1 MNSSSKELSMTA
13 LDVRTRSPWV
23 AFCVLAGA
31 QFLLVLDVSV
41 VLVALPSIQ
50 DSVGFSQT
58 GLAWVLNAY
67 GLTFGGFLLLGGR
80 AADVFGHRRVLICG
94 LGALTV
100 TSVLCAVSAEPWQLV
115 AARAGQGLSAAVAC
129 PAAMALVLGLFTSQG
144 DRNKGLSIFASVGA
158 VSGVLGT
165 AVGGPLTSV
174 GWQWVF
180 LFNAPVAVVLLV
192 ATLRLVPSPQA
203 HPSAGMD
210 LVGSITGTA
219 GMCVLI
225 WAVLHG
231 DGAGWTA
238 PATLVGFVA
247 AVALLALFA
256 VRQVKATAPLIPREL
271 FRLPTVV
278 FGNLANLMVG
288 ALMFGIFMVLT
299 LHLQQDRGFSPVDA
313 SLSTLPICVALFV
326 GSQALP
332 RVLGRVSPPVA
343 LAGTLA
349 VLGAGLLWWSMAL
362 STDGNIVTAF
372 MLPGMVWSFGAGA
385 GIVAGYVVCT
395 AGVEGPAAGAA
406 SGLVNTTLQVG
417 GAIGIAIFST
427 IAVAQ
432 TDGLLANGTP
442 REQALTSGNAS
453 AFVGGVVLAA
463 IGVAFAVTLARRT
476 RQER

>member
-1 MNSSSKELSMTA
+1 MTA
-13 LDVRTRSPWV
+13 VEQRVRSPWV

-80 AADVFGHRRVLICG
+80 AADVFGHKRVLLAG
-94 LGALTV
+94 LAALTI
-100 TSVLCAVSAEPWQLV
+100 TSVLCAISTEPWQLV

-129 PAAMALVLGLFTSQG
+129 PAAMALVLGLFTAEA
-144 DRNKGLSIFASVGA
+144 DRTKGLSIFASVGA

-165 AVGGPLTSV
+165 AFGGPLTSI

-192 ATLRLVPSPQA
+192 AAVRLVPAPPTPRA
-203 HPSAGMD
+203 TGMD
-210 LVGSITGTA
+210 LTGAVTATA
-219 GMCVLI
+219 GMCALI
-225 WAVLHG
+225 WAVLNA
-231 DGAGWTA
+231 DGAGWLAGSTV
-238 PATLVGFVA
+238 TGFA
-247 AVALLALFA
+247 LAVVLLGAFA
-256 VRQVKATAPLIPREL
+256 YRQTRAVAPLIPREL
-271 FRLPTVV
+271 FRLRTVV

-299 LHLQQDRGFSPVDA
+299 LHLQQDRAYSPVRA
-313 SLSTLPICVALFV
+313 SLTTLPICVALFL
-326 GSQALP
+326 GSQSLP
-332 RVLGRVSPPVA
+332 RVLRRVAPPLA

-349 VLGAGLLWWSMAL
+349 LLGAGLLWWTLTL
-362 STDGNIVTAF
+362 SADGNIVTSF
-372 MLPGMVWSFGAGA
+372 VLPGMVWSFGAGA

-395 AGVEGPAAGAA
+395 AGVAGPAAGAA

-417 GAIGIAIFST
+417 GAIGVAIFST
-427 IAVAQ
+427 VAAAHSDQVVGNATALASGIALAALGV
-432 TDGLLANGTP
+432 LLAL
-442 REQALTSGNAS
+442 RA
-453 AFVGGVVLAA
+453 
-463 IGVAFAVTLARRT
+463 ARRSP
-476 RQER
+476 

>member
-1 MNSSSKELSMTA
+1 MTA
-13 LDVRTRSPWV
+13 VEQRVRSPWV

-80 AADVFGHRRVLICG
+80 AADVFGHRRVLLVG

-100 TSVLCAVSAEPWQLV
+100 TSVLCAISTEPWQLV

-129 PAAMALVLGLFTSQG
+129 PAAMALVLGLFTTET
-144 DRNKGLSIFASVGA
+144 DRTKGLSIFASVGA

-165 AVGGPLTSV
+165 AFGGPLTSI

-192 ATLRLVPSPQA
+192 ATLRLVPSPA
-203 HPSAGMD
+203 APTATGMD
-210 LVGSITGTA
+210 LTGALTATA
-219 GMCVLI
+219 GMCALI
-225 WAVLHG
+225 WAVLNA
-231 DGAGWTA
+231 DGAGWLA
-238 PATLVGFVA
+238 GSTLTGFA
-247 AVALLALFA
+247 LAVVLLALFA
-256 VRQVKATAPLIPREL
+256 YRQNRAAAPLIPRDL
-271 FRLPTVV
+271 FRLRTVV
-278 FGNLANLMVG
+278 FGNLANLVVG

-299 LHLQQDRGFSPVDA
+299 LHLQQDRDMAPVRA
-313 SLSTLPICVALFV
+313 SLTTLPICVALFL
-326 GSQALP
+326 GSQTLP
-332 RVLGRVSPPVA
+332 RALRRVIPPVA

-349 VLGAGLLWWSMAL
+349 LLGVGLLWWSLAL
-362 STDGNIVTAF
+362 DADGNVVTSF
-372 MLPGMVWSFGAGA
+372 VLPGMVWSFGAGA
-385 GIVAGYVVCT
+385 GIVAGYVTCT

-417 GAIGIAIFST
+417 GAFGVAIFST
-427 IAVAQ
+427 VA
-432 TDGLLANGTP
+432 AA
-442 REQALTSGNAS
+442 QADPASGNATALAS
-453 AFVGGVVLAA
+453 GIALAA
-463 IGVAFAVTLARRT
+463 IGVALALRAARR
-476 RQER
+476 

>member
-1 MNSSSKELSMTA
+1 MTA
-13 LDVRTRSPWV
+13 VDVRTRSPWL

-80 AADVFGHRRVLICG
+80 AADVFGHRRVLVVG
-94 LGALTV
+94 LAALTV

-115 AARAGQGLSAAVAC
+115 AARAGQGLSAAIAC
-129 PAAMALVLGLFTSQG
+129 PAAMALVLGLFTAQQ

-165 AVGGPLTSV
+165 AFGGPLTSI

-192 ATLRLVPSPQA
+192 ATLRLVPNPPVHRTS
-203 HPSAGMD
+203 GMD

-219 GMCVLI
+219 GMCALI

-238 PATLVGFVA
+238 PATLAGFAA

-256 VRQVKATAPLIPREL
+256 VRQTRAAAPLIPREL
-271 FRLPTVV
+271 FRSPFVV
-278 FGNLANLMVG
+278 YGNLANLMVG

-299 LHLQQDRGFSPVDA
+299 LHLQQDRGFTPVEA

-332 RVLGRVSPPVA
+332 RVLGKVSPPVA

-349 VLGAGLLWWSMAL
+349 VLGLGLLWWSMAL
-362 STDGNIVTAF
+362 STDGSIVTTF

-395 AGVEGPAAGAA
+395 SGVEGPAAGAA

-417 GAIGIAIFST
+417 GAIGIAIFSS
-427 IAVAQ
+427 IAVARSSSLPA
-432 TDGLLANGTP
+432 GPA
-442 REQALTSGNAS
+442 ALVAGNS
-453 AFVGGVVLAA
+453 AAFAGGIVLALV
-463 IGVAFAVTLARRT
+463 GVAFAVTLSRRS
-476 RQER
+476 

>member
-1 MNSSSKELSMTA
+1 
-13 LDVRTRSPWV
+13 V

-50 DSVGFSQT
+50 DSVGFSHT

-80 AADVFGHRRVLICG
+80 AADVFGHRRVLLVG

-100 TSVLCAVSAEPWQLV
+100 TSVLCAISTEPWQLV

-129 PAAMALVLGLFTSQG
+129 PAAMALVLGLFTTES
-144 DRNKGLSIFASVGA
+144 DRTRGLSIFASVGA

-165 AVGGPLTSV
+165 AVGGPLTAV

-192 ATLRLVPSPQA
+192 ATRRLVPALPA
-203 HPSAGMD
+203 HPTNGMD
-210 LVGSITGTA
+210 LTGAITATA
-219 GMCVLI
+219 GMCALI
-225 WAVLHG
+225 WAVLNA
-231 DGAGWTA
+231 DGAGWPA
-238 PATLVGFVA
+238 PSTLTGFA
-247 AVALLALFA
+247 LAVALLVLFA
-256 VRQVKATAPLIPREL
+256 FRQARAAAPLIPRSL
-271 FRLPTVV
+271 FRLRTVV
-278 FGNLANLMVG
+278 YGNLANLMVG

-299 LHLQQDRGFSPVDA
+299 LHLQQDRGLTPVQA
-313 SLSTLPICVALFV
+313 SLTTLPICVALFL

-332 RVLGRVSPPVA
+332 RVLRAVAPPVA

-349 VLGAGLLWWSMAL
+349 LLGAGLLWWSLAL
-362 STDGNIVTAF
+362 SADGNVVTSF
-372 MLPGMVWSFGAGA
+372 VLPGMVWSFGAGA

-417 GAIGIAIFST
+417 GAIGVAIFST
-427 IAVAQ
+427 VSATQV
-432 TDGLLANGTP
+432 NP
-442 REQALTSGNAS
+442 TSGNAT
-453 AFVGGVVLAA
+453 ALAA
-463 IGVAFAVTLARRT
+463 GIALAALGVALALRAARR
-476 RQER
+476 